1 MSHGTFIDELFT
13 TFGEKFVPVS
23 YVAQRII
30 GYIDTSEYYGHICS
44 AIAAEIDYERREVG
58 LYFIPNRNKPVSLM
72 TGTELVS
79 GDGFLVL
86 NYNEIDWADV
96 IVEQLGTFEGLR
108 TKANENE
115 ARRVENERI
124 WRREKEAWLRRR
136 HAMRSIERSRRT
148 RKARKTRKV

>member
-1 MSHGTFIDELFT
+1 MSHGTFVDELFP
-13 TFGEKFVPVS
+13 FWDDKFVPVS

-30 GYIDTSEYYGHICS
+30 GYIDTSEHYGHVCS

-86 NYNEIDWADV
+86 NYNEMDWADV
-96 IVEQLGTFEGLR
+96 IVEQLGTFEALKR
-108 TKANENE
+108 KADQNM
-115 ARRVENERI
+115 A
-124 WRREKEAWLRRR
+124 WRRRR
-136 HAMRSIERSRRT
+136 HAMRSLARSRRT
-148 RKARKTRKV
+148 RKTRKTRKARKARKV